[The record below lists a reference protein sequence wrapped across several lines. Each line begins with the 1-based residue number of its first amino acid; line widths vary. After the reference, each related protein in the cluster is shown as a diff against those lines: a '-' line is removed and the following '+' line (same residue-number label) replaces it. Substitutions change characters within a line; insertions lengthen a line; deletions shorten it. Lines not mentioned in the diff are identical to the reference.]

1 MGHCYTIH
9 LRNDG
14 SPYNFNG
21 EKAASAIPPARYYCF
36 KSKLFF
42 YINHSLHQ
50 LFNFQSVVIFPQVM
64 FVFHAMVYM
73 YTYTR
78 YVK

>member
-1 MGHCYTIH
+1 MEVPTI
-9 LRNDG
+9 
-14 SPYNFNG
+14 FIG

-36 KSKLFF
+36 KAKLFF

-64 FVFHAMVYM
+64 FVFHAIW
-73 YTYTR
+73 YTCIHIPGM
-78 YVK
+78 

>member
-1 MGHCYTIH
+1 MEVPTI
-9 LRNDG
+9 
-14 SPYNFNG
+14 FIG

-64 FVFHAMVYM
+64 FVFHAIW
-73 YTYTR
+73 YTCIHIPGM
-78 YVK
+78 